1 MRVKLPADAPWRE
14 KELKLGFRPSDLPL
28 LEASA
33 LILPA
38 SHDGEPGAEVHQLEA
53 VYFDTPE
60 FALADEGIELR
71 IRREAGSGWLQTI
84 KLRQGGLRS
93 GMFDRLEHERALSD
107 PGPKLTGLPK
117 DPGFDLL
124 RCNRV
129 RRRLQPVFATRVERR
144 IYHLAGE
151 AGGEIE
157 LAIDVGRLSAGRRT
171 APLCEVELEAKGA
184 TPANLFRL
192 AEALSESVD
201 LRPEIRGKAD
211 LGYAL
216 LRRTVPGPEKSES
229 VSVRWETA
237 REDVFAAILEN
248 AFRQTR
254 GNERAILET
263 GDPEAVHQMRV
274 ALRRL
279 RACLSVFRKQLPA
292 GTVEPVRESLRGI
305 LDVLGPARDW
315 EVFVAD
321 RLGSAKLL
329 AGHDPLFGSIVT
341 IAEKERSKAWTQL
354 RKLLASREYSRT
366 ILRLTGWIT
375 CRRWREEMNRK
386 ELRQFRGPVGKM
398 AVKSLEKGHRR
409 LCRAGGDLVFG
420 DDDSW
425 HELRIAIKRQRYFL
439 DSFRSCFPAK
449 AVGRY
454 AGALEA
460 LQDALGGLQDL
471 ATGKELLAKLGRGRP
486 EPLQAFLGGFSAG
499 QAGERAFLRESVLEQ
514 WSEFAELKRPWHD
527 CR

>member
-1 MRVKLPADAPWRE
+1 
-14 KELKLGFRPSDLPL
+14 
-28 LEASA
+28 
-33 LILPA
+33 
-38 SHDGEPGAEVHQLEA
+38 VHHLEA

-71 IRREAGSGWLQTI
+71 IRREAGGEWVQTI
-84 KLRQGGLRS
+84 KLRQDGACT
-93 GMFDRLEHERALSD
+93 GMFDRAEHESPLRE
-107 PGPKLTGLPK
+107 PGPKFTGLPK
-117 DPGFDLL
+117 EPGFDVL
-124 RCNRV
+124 RRK
-129 RRRLQPVFATRVERR
+129 RIRKGLRPVFATRVERR
-144 IYHLAGE
+144 IYHLAGQ

-171 APLCEVELEAKGA
+171 APLCELELEAKGE
-184 TPANLFRL
+184 TPENLFRL

-201 LRPEIRGKAD
+201 LRPETRGKAD

-216 LRRTVPGPEKSES
+216 LRRTVLGPEKANAGG
-229 VSVRWETA
+229 VRWDSPKE
-237 REDVFAAILEN
+237 EVFASILEN
-248 AFRQTR
+248 ALRQMR
-254 GNERAILET
+254 AKERLILET

-279 RACLSVFRKQLPA
+279 RACLSSFRKELP
-292 GTVEPVRESLRGI
+292 GETVEPVRESLRAM

-329 AGHDPLFGSIVT
+329 AGHDPRFASVVS
-341 IAEKERSKAWTQL
+341 IAEKERSKAWTQV

-366 ILRLTGWIT
+366 ILRLTGWIA

-386 ELRQFRGPVGKM
+386 ELRRFRGPVGKM
-398 AVKSLEKGHRR
+398 AVKSFDKGHRS
-409 LCRAGGDLVFG
+409 LCCAGAHLAFG
-420 DDDSW
+420 DDASW
-425 HELRIAIKRQRYFL
+425 HELRIAIKRQRYSL

-449 AVGRY
+449 ATSRY
-454 AGALEA
+454 VAGLES

-471 ATGKELLAKLGRGRP
+471 ATGKELLAKMGRGRP
-486 EPLQAFLGGFSAG
+486 ESLQAFLAGFIAG
-499 QAGERAFLRESVLEQ
+499 QAGERAYLRERVFEQ

-527 CR
+527 SR